1 MKRLLLA
8 TTMMFAI
15 ALLSASA
22 WADAI
27 IYLVSNDG
35 AGDNFGGLVRSG
47 ADFIKIRGGTPGLS
61 TFQGYPP
68 GSTFGWGGPGSLFID
83 PFGEA
88 YIGGHGYTT
97 QQAYGADASLTIPTV
112 TIPTIGQSFRVP
124 VEVSFFAPLM
134 LIETGERLDVSGSTD
149 GYISFSYNQDTGLD
163 YFVGFQTPEPSTF
176 GLMVA
181 GLTGV
186 LASSRK
192 RLGR

>member
-35 AGDNFGGLVRSG
+35 AGDNFGALVRNG

-112 TIPTIGQSFRVP
+112 TLPTIGQSFRVP

>member
-1 MKRLLLA
+1 
-8 TTMMFAI
+8 MFAI

-22 WADAI
+22 RADAI

-35 AGDNFGGLVRSG
+35 AGDNFGALVRNG

-88 YIGGHGYTT
+88 YIAGKGYTT
-97 QQAYGADASLTIPTV
+97 QQAFGGDASLTIPTI
-112 TIPTIGQSFRVP
+112 TLPTIGQSFRVP

-134 LIETGERLDVSGSTD
+134 LIETGELLDVSGSTD

-176 GLMVA
+176 GLIVA